1 VIKLSILDLL
11 HKSAFNC
18 LPTKLHLSGLIE
30 VQSFNLAIN
39 ALRLTP
45 TMILLLLPLIK
56 LQLQLAIVLGLVT

>member
-1 VIKLSILDLL
+1 MIKLGILDLL
-11 HKSAFNC
+11 HKSALNC

-30 VQSFNLAIN
+30 VQSFNLTTN
-39 ALRLTP
+39 EFRLTL